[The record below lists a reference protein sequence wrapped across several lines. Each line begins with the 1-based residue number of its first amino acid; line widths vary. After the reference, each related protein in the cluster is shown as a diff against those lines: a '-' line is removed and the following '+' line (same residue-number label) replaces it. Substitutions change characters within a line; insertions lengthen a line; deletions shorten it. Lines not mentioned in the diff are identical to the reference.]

1 MGAGIPTAW
10 ATSYAIR
17 YMRRWPSM
25 VERLITPED
34 AADRLAV
41 SKNTILDWLRSGQ
54 LKGVKAGRLW
64 RLRERDL
71 AEFLKEPEPVRETG
85 PADEPELADEPGL
98 EETNELEVDDVINWE
113 RYDALKAQGLSRRA
127 IAREMRIAETT
138 LRRLEKRRAEGG

>member
-1 MGAGIPTAW
+1 
-10 ATSYAIR
+10 
-17 YMRRWPSM
+17 M

-41 SKNTILDWLRSGQ
+41 SKTTILDWLRSGQ

-71 AEFLKEPEPVRETG
+71 AEFLKEPEPARETG
-85 PADEPELADEPGL
+85 PAVEPAQADERVL
-98 EETNELEVDDVINWE
+98 EEANEAEVDDVINWE

-138 LRRLEKRRAEGG
+138 LRRLEKHR

>member
-1 MGAGIPTAW
+1 
-10 ATSYAIR
+10 
-17 YMRRWPSM
+17 M

-71 AEFLKEPEPVRETG
+71 AEFLKEPEPAREAH
-85 PADEPELADEPGL
+85 PADEPTQADEPAL
-98 EETNELEVDDVINWE
+98 EEVNELQVDDVISWE

-138 LRRLEKRRAEGG
+138 LRRLERRR

>member
-1 MGAGIPTAW
+1 
-10 ATSYAIR
+10 
-17 YMRRWPSM
+17 M

-71 AEFLKEPEPVRETG
+71 AEFLKEPEPAHEAHPVDE
-85 PADEPELADEPGL
+85 PIQADEPAL
-98 EETNELEVDDVINWE
+98 EEANELEIDDVINWE
-113 RYDALKAQGLSRRA
+113 HYDELKRQGLSRRA

-138 LRRLEKRRAEGG
+138 LRRLEKRR

>member
-1 MGAGIPTAW
+1 
-10 ATSYAIR
+10 
-17 YMRRWPSM
+17 MRRWLSM

-71 AEFLKEPEPVRETG
+71 AEFLKEPEPARETG
-85 PADEPELADEPGL
+85 PADEPAQADEPVL
-98 EETNELEVDDVINWE
+98 EEANELEVDDIINWE

-127 IAREMRIAETT
+127 IAREMRIAEST
-138 LRRLEKRRAEGG
+138 LRRLERRR

>member
-1 MGAGIPTAW
+1 
-10 ATSYAIR
+10 
-17 YMRRWPSM
+17 M

-54 LKGVKAGRLW
+54 LRGVKAGRLW

-71 AEFLKEPEPVRETG
+71 AEFLKEPEPVRETT
-85 PADEPELADEPGL
+85 PANEPELADEPGL

-138 LRRLEKRRAEGG
+138 LRRLEKRRAEGGNR

>member
-1 MGAGIPTAW
+1 
-10 ATSYAIR
+10 
-17 YMRRWPSM
+17 M

-85 PADEPELADEPGL
+85 PADEPTQADEPAL
-98 EETNELEVDDVINWE
+98 EEANELEVDDVINWE
-113 RYDALKAQGLSRRA
+113 SYDELKRQGLSRRA

-138 LRRLEKRRAEGG
+138 LRRLEKRR

>member
-1 MGAGIPTAW
+1 
-10 ATSYAIR
+10 
-17 YMRRWPSM
+17 M

-71 AEFLKEPEPVRETG
+71 AEFLKEPEPVREVRPTDE
-85 PADEPELADEPGL
+85 PAEADEPVL
-98 EETNELEVDDVINWE
+98 EEADELEVDDVINWE

-138 LRRLEKRRAEGG
+138 LRRLEKRRETKEET

>member
-1 MGAGIPTAW
+1 
-10 ATSYAIR
+10 
-17 YMRRWPSM
+17 M

-71 AEFLKEPEPVRETG
+71 AEFLKEPEPARENR
-85 PADEPELADEPGL
+85 PADEPTQADEPVL
-98 EETNELEVDDVINWE
+98 EEANGLEVDDVINWE

-138 LRRLEKRRAEGG
+138 LRRLEKRR

>member
-1 MGAGIPTAW
+1 
-10 ATSYAIR
+10 
-17 YMRRWPSM
+17 M

-71 AEFLKEPEPVRETG
+71 AEFLKEPEPAREMSHADDRSDRFCWTAEDQVTIT
-85 PADEPELADEPGL
+85 PAPEEASGAEI
-98 EETNELEVDDVINWE
+98 DDVMNWE

-127 IAREMRIAETT
+127 IAREMRIAEST
-138 LRRLEKRRAEGG
+138 LRRLEKRRLEGEKEEG

>member
-1 MGAGIPTAW
+1 
-10 ATSYAIR
+10 
-17 YMRRWPSM
+17 M

-34 AADRLAV
+34 AANRLAV

-85 PADEPELADEPGL
+85 PAGEPAQADEPVL
-98 EETNELEVDDVINWE
+98 EEAYGLEVDDVINWE
-113 RYDALKAQGLSRRA
+113 RYDELKRQGLSRRA

-138 LRRLEKRRAEGG
+138 LRRLERRR

>member
-1 MGAGIPTAW
+1 
-10 ATSYAIR
+10 
-17 YMRRWPSM
+17 MRRWPSM

-71 AEFLKEPEPVRETG
+71 AEFLKEPEPARGTG
-85 PADEPELADEPGL
+85 PADEPAQANKPVLEEANGL
-98 EETNELEVDDVINWE
+98 EVEEVINWE
-113 RYDALKAQGLSRRA
+113 RYDALKAQRLSGRE
-127 IAREMRIAETT
+127 IAREMRVPETT
-138 LRRLEKRRAEGG
+138 LRRWVRRRRRQDG

>member
-1 MGAGIPTAW
+1 
-10 ATSYAIR
+10 
-17 YMRRWPSM
+17 M

-71 AEFLKEPEPVRETG
+71 AEFLKEPEPVREA
-85 PADEPELADEPGL
+85 PLSHEPDRADEPAL
-98 EETNELEVDDVINWE
+98 EEANGVEVDDIINWD
-113 RYDALKAQGLSRRA
+113 RYDALKGQGLSRRA

-138 LRRLEKRRAEGG
+138 LRRLEKRR

>member
-1 MGAGIPTAW
+1 
-10 ATSYAIR
+10 
-17 YMRRWPSM
+17 M
-25 VERLITPED
+25 VEPLITPED
-34 AADRLAV
+34 TAERLKV

-85 PADEPELADEPGL
+85 PADEPAQADEPVL
-98 EETNELEVDDVINWE
+98 EEANGPEVDDVINWE
-113 RYDALKAQGLSRRA
+113 RYDELKRRGLSRRA

-138 LRRLEKRRAEGG
+138 LRRLEKRR

>member
-1 MGAGIPTAW
+1 
-10 ATSYAIR
+10 
-17 YMRRWPSM
+17 M

-71 AEFLKEPEPVRETG
+71 AEFLKEPEPARETG
-85 PADEPELADEPGL
+85 PADEPAQADEPVL
-98 EETNELEVDDVINWE
+98 EEANELDAEEVINWE

-127 IAREMRIAETT
+127 IAREMRIAETS
-138 LRRLEKRRAEGG
+138 LRRLEKRREGADR

>member
-1 MGAGIPTAW
+1 
-10 ATSYAIR
+10 
-17 YMRRWPSM
+17 M

-41 SKNTILDWLRSGQ
+41 SKTTILDWLRSGQ

-85 PADEPELADEPGL
+85 PADEPAQADEPVL
-98 EETNELEVDDVINWE
+98 EEANGPEVDDVINWE
-113 RYDALKAQGLSRRA
+113 RYDELKRRGLSRRA

-138 LRRLEKRRAEGG
+138 LRRLEKRR

>member
-1 MGAGIPTAW
+1 
-10 ATSYAIR
+10 
-17 YMRRWPSM
+17 M

-71 AEFLKEPEPVRETG
+71 EEFLKEPAPVREASPVDEPVRPRE
-85 PADEPELADEPGL
+85 PAAREANGL
-98 EETNELEVDDVINWE
+98 DVEDVINWK
-113 RYDALKAQGLSRRA
+113 RYDALKARGLSRRA

-138 LRRLEKRRAEGG
+138 LRRLEKRR

>member
-1 MGAGIPTAW
+1 
-10 ATSYAIR
+10 
-17 YMRRWPSM
+17 M

-41 SKNTILDWLRSGQ
+41 SKTTILDWLRSGQ

-71 AEFLKEPEPVRETG
+71 AEFLKEPEPARERG
-85 PADEPELADEPGL
+85 PADEPAQADEPGL
-98 EETNELEVDDVINWE
+98 EEANELEVDDVINWE

-127 IAREMRIAETT
+127 IAREMRMAETT
-138 LRRLEKRRAEGG
+138 LRRLEKRR

>member
-1 MGAGIPTAW
+1 
-10 ATSYAIR
+10 
-17 YMRRWPSM
+17 M

-41 SKNTILDWLRSGQ
+41 SKSTILDWLRSGQ

-71 AEFLKEPEPVRETG
+71 AAFLKEPEPALKTR
-85 PADEPELADEPGL
+85 PADEPTHADEPVL
-98 EETNELEVDDVINWE
+98 EEENELYVDDVINWE

-138 LRRLEKRRAEGG
+138 LRRLEKRR

>member
-1 MGAGIPTAW
+1 M
-10 ATSYAIR
+10 
-17 YMRRWPSM
+17 M
-25 VERLITPED
+25 EKLITPED

-71 AEFLKEPEPVRETG
+71 EEFLKEPEPAREAS
-85 PADEPELADEPGL
+85 PADDRSDRFCWEEGDITITEPV
-98 EETNELEVDDVINWE
+98 EEAKGFDVDDVINWE
-113 RYDALKAQGLSRRA
+113 RYDELKRRGLSRRA

-138 LRRLEKRRAEGG
+138 LRRLEKRR

>member
-1 MGAGIPTAW
+1 
-10 ATSYAIR
+10 
-17 YMRRWPSM
+17 M

-34 AADRLAV
+34 EADRLAV

-71 AEFLKEPEPVRETG
+71 AEFLKEPEPARETG
-85 PADEPELADEPGL
+85 PADEPAQADEPVL
-98 EETNELEVDDVINWE
+98 EEANELEVDDVINWE
-113 RYDALKAQGLSRRA
+113 RYDALKGQGLSRRA

-138 LRRLEKRRAEGG
+138 LRRLEKRR

>member
-1 MGAGIPTAW
+1 
-10 ATSYAIR
+10 
-17 YMRRWPSM
+17 M

-71 AEFLKEPEPVRETG
+71 AEFLKEPEPARETP
-85 PADEPELADEPGL
+85 PADEPAQADEPVL
-98 EETNELEVDDVINWE
+98 EEANEIEEDDVINWE

-127 IAREMRIAETT
+127 IAREMRIAETS
-138 LRRLEKRRAEGG
+138 LRRLEKRR

>member
-1 MGAGIPTAW
+1 
-10 ATSYAIR
+10 
-17 YMRRWPSM
+17 MRRWPSM

-54 LKGVKAGRLW
+54 LRGVKAGRLW

-71 AEFLKEPEPVRETG
+71 AEFLKEPEPVRETT
-85 PADEPELADEPGL
+85 PANEPELADEPGL

-138 LRRLEKRRAEGG
+138 LRRLEKRRAEGGNR

>member
-1 MGAGIPTAW
+1 
-10 ATSYAIR
+10 
-17 YMRRWPSM
+17 M

-54 LKGVKAGRLW
+54 LRGVKAGRLW

-71 AEFLKEPEPVRETG
+71 EEFLKEPEPARGTPQPGE
-85 PADEPELADEPGL
+85 PPRADRFGWEEGDITITEPP
-98 EETNELEVDDVINWE
+98 EEASGVDAEEVINWD
-113 RYDALKAQGLSRRA
+113 RYDELKRQGLSRRA

-138 LRRLEKRRAEGG
+138 LRRLEKRR